1 MKYKKLLRQVN
12 GQVIEVFEP
21 EKHSLLT
28 KITAAIL
35 LLAAIYLFA
44 NFCILYG
51 INKERSNKVC
61 VGVTEMEDYRN
72 TLKTAEA
79 ICVDIQ
85 RQQMGE
91 IKNGYNASLKLA
103 EEEAKKWK
111 GIYTQKLKESTEA
124 SSSVSISAS
133 SSEAIIK

>member
-21 EKHSLLT
+21 EKISILT
-28 KITAAIL
+28 KVMAVIFFFAL
-35 LLAAIYLFA
+35 LYVFA
-44 NFCILYG
+44 NVCVLYG
-51 INKERSNKVC
+51 VNKERSSKVC
-61 VGVTEMEDYRN
+61 VGVQEMQDYKD
-72 TLKTAEA
+72 TLATAEA

-91 IKNGYNASLKLA
+91 IKNGYNTSLKLA

-111 GIYTQKLKESTEA
+111 GIYTQKLKETNEA
-124 SSSVSISAS
+124 SPSVVIIAS